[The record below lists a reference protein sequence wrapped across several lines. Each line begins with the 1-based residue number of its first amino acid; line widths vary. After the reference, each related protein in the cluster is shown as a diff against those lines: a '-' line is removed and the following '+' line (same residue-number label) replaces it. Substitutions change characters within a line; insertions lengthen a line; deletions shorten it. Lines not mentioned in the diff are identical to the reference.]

1 MSQLHDPTNG
11 VPRPIAGAPSLVGP
25 ASAFPD
31 RLHLILLLSS
41 LTMLLPS
48 TLLFLLS
55 LPLAWATPT
64 DTCNPARNGLTSG
77 TLQYRSDC
85 NATTWCNN
93 GVCQPKG
100 CRKDEFPLGW
110 PKNIT
115 LVDKCKSGTF
125 CPDEGSS
132 CQPLIPV
139 GSPCQFDRDD
149 ECQAPD
155 NFQELRDTSGR
166 GLNVN
171 GSICL
176 NFVCQWAWRVILA
189 AKIASR
195 PSLVLLGQTL
205 ALSVHA
211 ETLHLRAV
219 TKIRILSIFKSA
231 VKIFMEKRLG
241 VDMLGTPWAN
251 VSVGQQCEIEN
262 TGYVA
267 YAPGG
272 NEFGFVVSRD
282 NCKLGMY
289 CDSQQR
295 VCIQEKDLGASC
307 GADKEYVLPFRL
319 RERVWLTMRLD
330 VPPTTACP
338 TTRAAAPVED
348 PRDVKKWVYIVVGV
362 GIFGGMFATLVIF
375 FFLHGRA
382 RDVEREK
389 RLQYWREQ
397 NAFRQNIMQMRET
410 ARASIFTATNSQRNT
425 MYSRD
430 GAASEDSH
438 APMLQNAAAHAAT
451 KGSGLRYYVSDDG
464 TYEQEPEDFDDDK
477 KY

>member
-1 MSQLHDPTNG
+1 
-11 VPRPIAGAPSLVGP
+11 
-25 ASAFPD
+25 
-31 RLHLILLLSS
+31 
-41 LTMLLPS
+41 MLLPS
-48 TLLFLLS
+48 TFLFLLS

-93 GVCQPKG
+93 GVCEPKG

-115 LVDKCKSGTF
+115 LVDKCKPGSY

-155 NFQELRDTSGR
+155 NFQDLRDTSGR

-176 NFVCQWAWRVILA
+176 NFVCQWANM
-189 AKIASR
+189 
-195 PSLVLLGQTL
+195 T
-205 ALSVHA
+205 
-211 ETLHLRAV
+211 
-219 TKIRILSIFKSA
+219 
-231 VKIFMEKRLG
+231 
-241 VDMLGTPWAN
+241 
-251 VSVGQQCEIEN
+251 VGQQCEIEN

-282 NCKLGMY
+282 NCKIGNY

-295 VCIQEKDLGASC
+295 VCIQQKDVGASC
-307 GADKEYVLPFRL
+307 GADKECSTYNCLPDN
-319 RERVWLTMRLD
+319 TCG
-330 VPPTTACP
+330 TA
-338 TTRAAAPVED
+338 VED
-348 PRDVKKWVYIVVGV
+348 PRDVKTWVYIVVGV